1 MNITECTWHEPTQK
15 GWECPRCGKIWAP
28 WISSCDCTKGT
39 TTITWSGMSGTTG
52 APSNV
57 FDKNYRNDCTSV
69 DSPWNKNF
77 HYTIE
82 QINEIEDQ
90 LNKLKETK

>member
-1 MNITECTWHEPTQK
+1 
-15 GWECPRCGKIWAP
+15 
-28 WISSCDCTKGT
+28 
-39 TTITWSGMSGTTG
+39 MSGTTG

-82 QINEIEDQ
+82 QINELQSQID
-90 LNKLKETK
+90 NLKETK